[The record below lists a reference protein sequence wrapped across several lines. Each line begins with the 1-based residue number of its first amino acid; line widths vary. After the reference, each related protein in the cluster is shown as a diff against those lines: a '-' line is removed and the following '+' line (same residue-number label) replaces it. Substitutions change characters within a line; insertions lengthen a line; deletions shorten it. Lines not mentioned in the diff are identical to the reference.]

1 LISIFF
7 LGLFVKFLFVLN
19 FIIQSKF
26 MVYYIFQIDPHS
38 FNFFLSFG

>member
-19 FIIQSKF
+19 SILQSKF
-26 MVYYIFQIDPHS
+26 MVYYIFQLGPHS
-38 FNFFLSFG
+38 FDFFLSFC